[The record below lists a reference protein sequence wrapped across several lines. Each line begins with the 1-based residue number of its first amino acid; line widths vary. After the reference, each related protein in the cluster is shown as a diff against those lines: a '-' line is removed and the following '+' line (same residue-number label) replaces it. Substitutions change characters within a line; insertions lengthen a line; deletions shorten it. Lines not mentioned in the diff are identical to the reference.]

1 MSAILLPFIAAGGI
15 YLAIDAFS
23 NKTRKHHRTH
33 RKDSTKSTRSHRTKH
48 SDTTNESSSETKTS
62 SSTTDSNTK
71 SAPLKSIRHRRK
83 RRLSKVKDG
92 KHLFSLRL
100 GQRKQKSKKQ
110 LEKEPRNLFV
120 FYSFGER
127 NKDWDYKNLPSTWKM
142 KRRVLSANRTSKYN
156 NVDVF
161 SGEKRYQDQ
170 MRHYLENAFSQL
182 KINGIVKDY
191 RIRGINT
198 PM

>member
-1 MSAILLPFIAAGGI
+1 MSALLLPFIAAGGI

-23 NKTRKHHRTH
+23 NKTRKHHRSH
-33 RKDSTKSTRSHRTKH
+33 STKSTRSHRKKNSVSVSNT
-48 SDTTNESSSETKTS
+48 ESSSES
-62 SSTTDSNTK
+62 RTTDSYTK
-71 SAPLKSIRHRRK
+71 SAPIKSRKHRRK
-83 RRLSKVKDG
+83 RHLSKSKDA
-92 KHLFSLRL
+92 KHLFSLRM
-100 GQRKQKSKKQ
+100 GYKKKN
-110 LEKEPRNLFV
+110 LEKEPRKLFV
-120 FYSFGER
+120 FYSFGEK

-142 KRRVLSANRTSKYN
+142 KRRVLSANRTSKYH

-161 SGEKRYQDQ
+161 SGEKKNQDK
-170 MRHYLENAFSQL
+170 MRQYLENAFSQL

>member
-23 NKTRKHHRTH
+23 NKTRKYHRSH
-33 RKDSTKSTRSHRTKH
+33 STKSTRSNRKKH
-48 SDTTNESSSETKTS
+48 SDTEILSTSSKSMDSTS
-62 SSTTDSNTK
+62 SSNSYTK
-71 SAPLKSIRHRRK
+71 SAPLKSRRHRRK
-83 RRLSKVKDG
+83 RDLSKVRDAN
-92 KHLFSLRL
+92 HLFSLRI
-100 GQRKQKSKKQ
+100 GHKKKNS
-110 LEKEPRNLFV
+110 EKESKNLFV

-142 KRRVLSANRTSKYN
+142 KRRVLSVNRTSKYN

-161 SGEKRYQDQ
+161 SGEKKNQDK
-170 MRHYLENAFSQL
+170 MRQYLENAFSQL
-182 KINGIVKDY
+182 KLNDIVKDY